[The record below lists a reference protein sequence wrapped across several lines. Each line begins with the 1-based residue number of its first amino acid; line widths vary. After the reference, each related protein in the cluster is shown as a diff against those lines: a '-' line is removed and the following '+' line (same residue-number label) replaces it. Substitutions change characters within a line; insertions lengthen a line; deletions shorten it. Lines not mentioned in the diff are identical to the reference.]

1 MSVSIAPTITSL
13 DKPLRISVSLPL
25 DILRD
30 YDQSIAPWN
39 PSDTA
44 SSLMRKSR
52 EALNVIVRDII
63 TTLFGLD
70 TAVPEDIHT
79 TVLAKDSIASAI
91 TLRLDY
97 DIGAGDKNPKVLDLS
112 AQQGHEGGKI
122 IFAAKEMGDAQRKG
136 FNEDVAFVENLNR
149 CAP

>member
-1 MSVSIAPTITSL
+1 MSISIPTIPSL

-25 DILRD
+25 DVLRD
-30 YDQSIAPWN
+30 YDRSIAPWN

-63 TTLFGLD
+63 TTLFGLA
-70 TAVPEDIHT
+70 TAVPEDVHT
-79 TVLAKDSIASAI
+79 TVLAKDAIASAI

-97 DIGAGDKNPKVLDLS
+97 DIDAGDKNPKVLDLS
-112 AQQGHEGGKI
+112 AQQGQGGKI
-122 IFAAKEMGDAQRKG
+122 IFAAKEMGDAQRKV